1 MCFYMKSRWR
11 PEGRKLVYYG
21 MRYGKNLN
29 KNVIKLSARQ
39 AEIINKL
46 PIKLDKLQ
54 YKAVRKLVKQGI
66 ITKNPPI
73 KIPTSFAEARF
84 CTSCPANDF
93 MIPGLEFGKDGL
105 CPICAAKKQTEEL
118 KSVVPIATDIP
129 KAKKSRFDVAV
140 FYTGGKDSTYLLYYL
155 SKVRGLKVLALTWLI
170 PFASD
175 SAIKSIEN
183 ARKFLPNVEFMTRA
197 VADCD
202 LKKIYRRLYSLNENT
217 CACPSLAYALF
228 YPTLVEERVPYFVA
242 GNEPAQMAGLYFN
255 GMAPKIAYKFADSK
269 ILNFFVNLGRVLTL
283 HPPLRRGQFHS
294 LTTMSQLAFGTN
306 KLVKLFGYRNEL
318 VENVTTAL
326 HEVPEIVMP
335 LKRAVRRSSR
345 TGNIPA
351 FVQVDFDRISGGK
364 YDWRKVK
371 DLIAREC
378 GWVAPEEGDK
388 GLHTSCKIE
397 KCKEYSQFIRFYKMR
412 SRMIPFSAIEMS
424 IAGQGKN
431 LTREEAIAEI
441 ENSLGFSLKEVPEC
455 EIMKDYLK

>member
-1 MCFYMKSRWR
+1 M
-11 PEGRKLVYYG
+11 
-21 MRYGKNLN
+21 
-29 KNVIKLSARQ
+29 
-39 AEIINKL
+39 
-46 PIKLDKLQ
+46 
-54 YKAVRKLVKQGI
+54 
-66 ITKNPPI
+66 
-73 KIPTSFAEARF
+73 
-84 CTSCPANDF
+84 
-93 MIPGLEFGKDGL
+93 
-105 CPICAAKKQTEEL
+105 
-118 KSVVPIATDIP
+118 
-129 KAKKSRFDVAV
+129 
-140 FYTGGKDSTYLLYYL
+140 
-155 SKVRGLKVLALTWLI
+155 
-170 PFASD
+170 
-175 SAIKSIEN
+175 
-183 ARKFLPNVEFMTRA
+183 
-197 VADCD
+197 
-202 LKKIYRRLYSLNENT
+202 
-217 CACPSLAYALF
+217 
-228 YPTLVEERVPYFVA
+228 PYFVA

-378 GWVAPEEGDK
+378 GWVAPEENDK